1 MTVLIAHVSDI
12 HIGGSDQSAERAMR
26 VRDHL
31 NALPSP
37 VDAVVVTGDIADHG
51 LVEEYEI
58 AREAMRYD
66 APTVVCPGNHDSR
79 PEFRKVLHHRTGET
93 DAHEPESDE
102 TGPVNRALHLDGLT
116 VLLCDSSI
124 PGRHDGYLDD
134 ETIGWLESQL
144 ALGDGPV
151 FVGMHH
157 PPIALGLPSVDAIRL
172 TAPERLERVVRA
184 HSRVKA
190 VLVGHA
196 HTAASAVFA
205 GLPLVVAPGVVS
217 TLMMPSELVLP
228 KDWTEDDAL
237 NFDLPPAIT
246 LHVFDGD
253 RLVSHT
259 RVIP

>member
-1 MTVLIAHVSDI
+1 MLIAHVSDI
-12 HIGGSDQSAERAMR
+12 HIGGSEQSAERAMR
-26 VRDHL
+26 VRDYL
-31 NALPSP
+31 NGLPSP

-79 PEFRKVLHHRTGET
+79 PEFRKVLLDRTGG
-93 DAHEPESDE
+93 PESDE
-102 TGPVNRALHLDGLT
+102 AGPVNRALYLDGLT
-116 VLLCDSSI
+116 ILLCDSSI

-134 ETIGWLESQL
+134 ETIGWLESEL
-144 ALGDGPV
+144 SRGDGPV

-172 TAPERLERVVRA
+172 TAPERLERVVRDRP
-184 HSRVKA
+184 RVKA

-228 KDWTEDDAL
+228 EDWSEDDAL

>member
-1 MTVLIAHVSDI
+1 MAHLSDI
-12 HIGGSDQSAERAMR
+12 HIGGSEQSVERALR
-26 VRDHL
+26 VRDYL
-31 NALPSP
+31 NGLPTP

-66 APTVVCPGNHDSR
+66 APTLVCPGNHDSR
-79 PEFRKVLHHRTGET
+79 PEFRKVLLDQVG
-93 DAHEPESDE
+93 SDSE
-102 TGPVNRALHLDGLT
+102 AGPVNQTLRVDGLT

-124 PGRHDGYLDD
+124 PGRHDGRLDD
-134 ETIGWLESQL
+134 ETIGWLESEL
-144 ALGDGPV
+144 ARAEGPV

-172 TAPERLERVVRA
+172 NHPERLERVLRR
-184 HSRVKA
+184 HDQVKA

-228 KDWTEDDAL
+228 EGWSEDDAL
-237 NFDLPPAIT
+237 DFERPPAFT
-246 LHVFDGD
+246 LHVFDGE

-259 RVIP
+259 RVVL

>member
-1 MTVLIAHVSDI
+1 MLVAHVSDI
-12 HIGGSDQSAERAMR
+12 HIGGSKQSVERAMR
-26 VRDHL
+26 VRDYL
-31 NALPSP
+31 NGLPTP

-58 AREAMRYD
+58 AREAMRYA
-66 APTVVCPGNHDSR
+66 APTLVCPGNHDSR
-79 PEFRKVLHHRTGET
+79 PEFRKVLLDHVGRDG
-93 DAHEPESDE
+93 A
-102 TGPVNRALHLDGLT
+102 GPVNQTLRIDGLT
-116 VLLCDSSI
+116 ILLCDSSI
-124 PGRHDGYLDD
+124 PGRHDGHLDD
-134 ETIGWLESQL
+134 ATIDWLESEL
-144 ALGDGPV
+144 ARAQGPV

-172 TAPERLERVVRA
+172 NHPERLERVLRR
-184 HSRVKA
+184 HDQVKA

-228 KDWTEDDAL
+228 EEWSEDDAL
-237 NFDLPPAIT
+237 DFERPPAFV
-246 LHVFDGD
+246 LHVFDGE

-259 RVIP
+259 RVVL

>member
-1 MTVLIAHVSDI
+1 MLQR
-12 HIGGSDQSAERAMR
+12 G
-26 VRDHL
+26 
-31 NALPSP
+31 SP

-66 APTVVCPGNHDSR
+66 APALVCAGNHDSR
-79 PEFRKVLHHRTGET
+79 PEFRKVLLDHVGR
-93 DAHEPESDE
+93 DE
-102 TGPVNRALHLDGLT
+102 AGPVNQTLRIDGLT
-116 VLLCDSSI
+116 ILLCDSSI
-124 PGRHDGYLDD
+124 PGRHDGHLDD
-134 ETIGWLESQL
+134 ETIGWLESEL
-144 ALGDGPV
+144 ARAEGPV

-172 TAPERLERVVRA
+172 NHPERLERVLRRHDQVR
-184 HSRVKA
+184 A

-228 KDWTEDDAL
+228 EKWSEDDAL
-237 NFDLPPAIT
+237 DFERPPAFT
-246 LHVFDGD
+246 LHVFDGE

-259 RVIP
+259 RVVL

>member
-1 MTVLIAHVSDI
+1 MLVAHVSDI
-12 HIGGSDQSAERAMR
+12 HIGGSEQSVERALR
-26 VRDHL
+26 VRDYL

-66 APTVVCPGNHDSR
+66 APTLVCPGNHDSR
-79 PEFRKVLHHRTGET
+79 PEFRKVLLDHGGRH
-93 DAHEPESDE
+93 E
-102 TGPVNRALHLDGLT
+102 TGPVNQTLRVDGLT

-124 PGRHDGYLDD
+124 PGRHDGWLDD
-134 ETIGWLESQL
+134 ETIGWLESEL
-144 ALGDGPV
+144 ARAEGPV

-172 TAPERLERVVRA
+172 NHPERLEQVLRR
-184 HSRVKA
+184 HDQVKA

-205 GLPLVVAPGVVS
+205 GLPLAVAPGVVS

-228 KDWTEDDAL
+228 DGWSEDDAL
-237 NFDLPPAIT
+237 DFERPPAFT
-246 LHVFDGD
+246 LHVFDGE

-259 RVIP
+259 RVVL

>member
-1 MTVLIAHVSDI
+1 MLIAHVSDI
-12 HIGGSDQSAERAMR
+12 HIGGSEQSAERAMR
-26 VRDHL
+26 VRDYL

-37 VDAVVVTGDIADHG
+37 VDAVIVTGDIADHG

-79 PEFRKVLHHRTGET
+79 PEFRKVLLDPAGES
-93 DAHEPESDE
+93 EPDE
-102 TGPVNRALHLDGLT
+102 AGPVNRALRLDGLT
-116 VLLCDSSI
+116 ILLCDSSI

-134 ETIGWLESQL
+134 ETIDWLESEL
-144 ALGDGPV
+144 SHGDGPV

-172 TAPERLERVVRA
+172 TAPERVERVVRA
-184 HSRVKA
+184 HPRVKA
-190 VLVGHA
+190 ILVGHA

-228 KDWTEDDAL
+228 EDWSEDDAL

-246 LHVFDGD
+246 LHVFDGE